1 MLITVNLSHIYSLGY
16 GRSDNGTDG
25 DADDTRLD
33 ETLTCVRR
41 AIPLSAASVDD
52 AARTSERT

>member
-16 GRSDNGTDG
+16 GRSDIGTGAD
-25 DADDTRLD
+25 DDTRLD